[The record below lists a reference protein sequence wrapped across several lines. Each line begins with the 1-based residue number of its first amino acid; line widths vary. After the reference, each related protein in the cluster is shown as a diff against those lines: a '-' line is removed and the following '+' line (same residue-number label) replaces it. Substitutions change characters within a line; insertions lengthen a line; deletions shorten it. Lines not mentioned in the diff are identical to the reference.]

1 MPPFPSFSL
10 FNRIK
15 IFPWDTPWGQQN
27 AGDLREPPAWAG
39 SPLAFCIYWR
49 CSNIWISYQDILWTN
64 WDPAGT
70 WREPWSPW
78 SLAHTHC
85 WWLTRFWD
93 QLLMC
98 IPFPCAR
105 GFFFPPG
112 ALSSV
117 GCQRTCQEE
126 KIPCWCKSRSS
137 PGQWRVC
144 SVLGWEG
151 LGVTQNS
158 GSVSPSHT
166 KNPPWTLS
174 TNSINSI

>member
-1 MPPFPSFSL
+1 MGHSLGSTKCWRFKRAPSLSRISFGFLYLLEMFKHLNILSGYPLDQLRSCWHSERAMVTVVLSTHSLLVAHTILRPAPHVHPFSL
-10 FNRIK
+10 CQRV
-15 IFPWDTPWGQQN
+15 
-27 AGDLREPPAWAG
+27 
-39 SPLAFCIYWR
+39 
-49 CSNIWISYQDILWTN
+49 
-64 WDPAGT
+64 
-70 WREPWSPW
+70 
-78 SLAHTHC
+78 
-85 WWLTRFWD
+85 
-93 QLLMC
+93 
-98 IPFPCAR
+98 
-105 GFFFPPG
+105 FFPPG

-166 KNPPWTLS
+166 KKNPWTLS
-174 TNSINSI
+174 TNSTNSI